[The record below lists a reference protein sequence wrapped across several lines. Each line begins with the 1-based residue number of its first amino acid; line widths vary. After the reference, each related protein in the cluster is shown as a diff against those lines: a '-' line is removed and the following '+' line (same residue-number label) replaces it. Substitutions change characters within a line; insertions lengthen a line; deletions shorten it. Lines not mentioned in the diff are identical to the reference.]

1 MSAMIRKHTILPIL
15 ALAVLF
21 LAPSCQKDRGYSIA
35 DDGSLMLQVMLPVEQ
50 FTKASTTSV
59 LLRRPAS
66 SGTD

>member
-35 DDGSLMLQVMLPVEQ
+35 DDGSLMLQVMLKPVR
-50 FTKASTTSV
+50 TN
-59 LLRRPAS
+59 
-66 SGTD
+66 

>member
-1 MSAMIRKHTILPIL
+1 MSAMIRKHTILPIF

-50 FTKASTTSV
+50 FTKASETGATMSSV
-59 LLRRPAS
+59 KL
-66 SGTD
+66 